1 MVETPH
7 LQGEGS
13 LESPSLMASP
23 TVRNRIMLTNLSTD
37 NIIPAMKFGSY
48 IRRCRQA
55 AGLSLRELAEIGRIN
70 PAYLSRVER
79 GIVPPSDAFILS
91 VADVLKIEPE
101 SLFLMAGRV
110 PANWQKAIS
119 NSPSLLVDTIRRV
132 LDNYVAE
139 PKSPYG
145 RTLLSFGGVRAI
157 EDPAFPFE
165 YFSDIAELESW
176 RKEVYR
182 PIYHI
187 HKWWAQRLGSVFRAI
202 LIGAFAPKGSNV
214 YEMFYQPVRLTGTV
228 IFDPFMGSGTTIGEA
243 LKLGARA
250 IGRDINPVSHFI
262 VKNALGNH
270 PRKKVIETFRAIER
284 DVAPAI
290 RRFYQARLPEG
301 GMADVLYYFWVK
313 VIPCPKCERR
323 VDLFSSY
330 IFSQHAYPARNP
342 EAQAVCPNCGAI
354 NKIRYDTELYICSAC
369 GLAQNPQVGP
379 AKGMNAV
386 CPGCNHS
393 FPIAKTVQK
402 YDEPPEHR
410 LYAKMILR
418 LNGLKE
424 YLAADDYDLQLYQ
437 EASQALR
444 KRKIPY
450 PVMPIEAGYNTNQVL
465 NYRYRYWHQ
474 MFNDRQLLCLSLL
487 AERIRKIS
495 DTGIRE
501 LFVSL
506 FSGILEFNNMFTSF
520 KGEGTG
526 AVRHMFSHHILKP
539 ERTPLEANLWGTPK
553 SSGAFSTLFESRLI
567 RAIDYS
573 ENPFEISPIYNN
585 GKINGEKVY
594 GLSCPL
600 GLETAETFGEFRG
613 GKDLYLSCGDSAKT
627 DIETGSVD
635 AIITDPPFFDNV
647 HYSQLADFFY
657 VWQRHILGTN
667 GNHNA
672 KSTRSE
678 EEVQQSD
685 PMIFTDR
692 LYGVWKECNRVLRR
706 EGLLIFTYHH
716 SRKEGWHSVLE
727 AIMRAGFVIVATHP
741 IKAEMSVAKPK
752 LQAKEPIDLDII
764 MVCRKRE
771 TFLVE
776 IVDSKNLIRNAI
788 QEATEQI
795 ARLNLSG
802 RPLSRN
808 DVYVILMA
816 QVIKRL
822 SLQPFLQESLRFLDS
837 SHTSIDK
844 TIDDLHG
851 NQRIAERSVRKE
863 PKQLSLW

>member
-1 MVETPH
+1 
-7 LQGEGS
+7 
-13 LESPSLMASP
+13 
-23 TVRNRIMLTNLSTD
+23 
-37 NIIPAMKFGSY
+37 MKFGNY
-48 IRRCRQA
+48 LRRCRQT
-55 AGLSLRELAEIGRIN
+55 AGLSLRELAEIGQIN

-79 GIVPPSDAFILS
+79 GIVPPSDALIWS
-91 VADVLKIEPE
+91 VANALKIELE
-101 SLFLMAGRV
+101 SLFLLAGRV
-110 PANWQKAIS
+110 PGNWQKVIS
-119 NSPSLLVDTIRRV
+119 KSPSRIAEGFRSV
-132 LDNYVAE
+132 LDGYVAE

-176 RKEVYR
+176 RKEIYR

-202 LIGAFAPKGSNV
+202 IVGAFAPKGSNV
-214 YEMFYQPVRLTGTV
+214 LEMFYQPVRLTGAV

-243 LKLGARA
+243 LKLGARS

-262 VKNALGNH
+262 VRNALGVH
-270 PRKKVIETFRAIER
+270 PRKKVIETFRTIER
-284 DVAPAI
+284 GVAPAI
-290 RRFYQARLPEG
+290 RRLYQARLPEG

-313 VIPCPKCERR
+313 VVSCPKCERI

-342 EAQAVCPNCGAI
+342 EAHALCSNCGAI
-354 NKIRYDTELYICSAC
+354 NKIRYDTELYKCSTC

-379 AKGMNAV
+379 AKGANAV
-386 CPGCNHS
+386 CPDCGHS

-402 YDEPPEHR
+402 HKEPPAHR
-410 LYAKMILR
+410 LYAKMVIR
-418 LNGLKE
+418 PNGSKE
-424 YLAADDYDLQLYQ
+424 YLPIDDYDLHLYQ
-437 EASQALR
+437 EASQTLK
-444 KRKIPY
+444 KRKKAY
-450 PVMPIEAGYNTNQVL
+450 PVVSIEAGYNTNQVL
-465 NYRYRYWHQ
+465 NYSYQYWHQ

-487 AERIRKIS
+487 ADRIRKIP
-495 DTGIRE
+495 DRGLRD
-501 LFVSL
+501 LFTCL
-506 FSGILEFNNMFTSF
+506 FSGTLEFNNMFASF

-539 ERTPLEANLWGTPK
+539 ERTPLEANVWGTPK

-567 RAIDYS
+567 RALDYC
-573 ENPFEISPIYNN
+573 ENPFEISPASNN
-585 GKINGEKVY
+585 GKTVGEKVY
-594 GLSCPL
+594 GLSSLL
-600 GLETAETFGEFRG
+600 GTDIVETFDEFQG

-627 DIETGSVD
+627 DLPTESVD
-635 AIITDPPFFDNV
+635 AIVTDPPFFDNV

-657 VWQRHILGTN
+657 VWQRHVLGTN

-685 PMIFTDR
+685 PTIFTER
-692 LYGVWKECNRVLRR
+692 LHGVWNECNRVLRR

-716 SRKEGWHSVLE
+716 SRNEGWRSVLE
-727 AIMRAGFVIVATHP
+727 AIVKAGFAVVATHP

-764 MVCRKRE
+764 IVCRKRE
-771 TFLVE
+771 NTLTE
-776 IVDSKNLIRNAI
+776 ASDSKRIIRNAT

-795 ARLNLSG
+795 ARFNGSG
-802 RPLSRN
+802 RSLSRN
-808 DVYVILMA
+808 DVYVIFIS

-822 SLQPFLQESLRFLDS
+822 SWQPFLHESLSFLDS
-837 SHTSIDK
+837 SHTSIERA
-844 TIDDLHG
+844 ISDLHG
-851 NQRIAERSVRKE
+851 SQRITERPPSKQS
-863 PKQLSLW
+863 KQLALW